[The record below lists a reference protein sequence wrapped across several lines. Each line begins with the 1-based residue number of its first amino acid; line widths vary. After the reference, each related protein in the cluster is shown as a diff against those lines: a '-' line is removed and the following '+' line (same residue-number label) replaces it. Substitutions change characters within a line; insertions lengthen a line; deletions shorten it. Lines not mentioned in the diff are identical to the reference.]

1 VSARSLLSRPIS
13 KDPVKIPKIIHQT
26 WFPAGSN
33 MSERAQSWVQT
44 MREQNPDWE
53 WVLWDDETNNLLVQ
67 TYFPWFWDIYS
78 GLPKE
83 ILRADLVRN
92 FYMYLFGGYVL
103 FHSFSTIDADSI
115 LMLQNVCGCRY

>member
-1 VSARSLLSRPIS
+1 
-13 KDPVKIPKIIHQT
+13 
-26 WFPAGSN
+26 